1 MTGDRTPPPVA
12 SPKPAGAGR
21 WIRWPGVAAF
31 VIITVLLAAVW
42 WLLVDGLI
50 ERAIERAG
58 TQAVGAQVELAAAD
72 LTLFPLGLTL
82 SGLQVTDPKE
92 PMTNAVE
99 VQRISF
105 LMDGLNLLRRK
116 VIVEEMTVEGVRFST
131 PRKASGAIGKV
142 EPGVV
147 EKIAKTKF
155 VLPSAQVPDV
165 KNVLANEELKSLKLA
180 ESLRADIQAEQ
191 ERWKQQLADLPD
203 KAKFDEYK
211 QRLDKVASAGKGGLG
226 GIVGGATEAAAI
238 QKDIRQ
244 DLDRITTAK
253 ETFEK
258 NIADLRARLAEATR
272 APEEDLRRLRDKYAL
287 SPQGLANMSRALIE
301 GPLGDRIDTA
311 VRWHAMLQPVLQA
324 ARERKGNTEVVKPL
338 RGRGVDV
345 RFKERAPVP
354 DMLVRTASVALDL
367 PAGLVSGTIRNIT
380 TDQPVLGKPMT
391 FEFAG
396 DKLTGIRSVK
406 LDGEINRVDPA
417 KPQETAVLKVRGYRL
432 LDLVLSANDTLPV
445 SVKDAWGDFD
455 VNAGLRGEALTADLT
470 ATLKSVR
477 IATGEKPDAGTVAKA
492 VASALSKIESLHV
505 KADITGT
512 ISQYDVQVSSDLD
525 QVLKQALGKQMQE
538 EAAKFERQLRAA
550 IAEKVDKPLGELKS
564 RFGGLTGIG
573 DQLTARLQQA
583 TSLTKTGG
591 TTGGLGGLKI
601 PF

>member
-1 MTGDRTPPPVA
+1 MKGDRTPSAPP
-12 SPKPAGAGR
+12 SGAGR
-21 WIRWPGVAAF
+21 LIRWSGVAAF
-31 VIITVLLAAVW
+31 AVVIILLAAVW
-42 WLLVDGLI
+42 WLLVDGMI
-50 ERAIERAG
+50 ESAIERAG
-58 TQAVGAQVELAAAD
+58 TQAVGAHVDLAAAD

-99 VQRISF
+99 VKRISF
-105 LMDGLNLLRRK
+105 LMDGLNLLHRK
-116 VIVEEMTVEGVRFST
+116 VIVEEMTVDGVRFGT

-147 EKIAKTKF
+147 ERIAKTKF
-155 VLPSAQVPDV
+155 VLPSAQIPDV

-191 ERWKQQLADLPD
+191 DRWKQQLADLPD

-244 DLDRITTAK
+244 DLDRIKTAK

-258 NIADLRARLAEATR
+258 NIADLRARLAEATK

-301 GPLGDRIDTA
+301 GPLGDRIETA
-311 VRWHAMLQPVLQA
+311 IRWHAMLQPVLKA
-324 ARERKGNTEVVKPL
+324 ARERRGNAEVVKPL
-338 RGRGVDV
+338 RGKGLDV

-354 DMLVRTASVALDL
+354 DVLVRTAKVGLEL
-367 PAGLVSGTIRNIT
+367 TAGDVSGTVRNIT
-380 TDQPVLGKPMT
+380 PDQSLLGAPTT
-391 FEFAG
+391 FDFSGEKLKDAESLS
-396 DKLTGIRSVK
+396 LTGKV
-406 LDGEINRVDPA
+406 NRVNPD
-417 KPQETAVLKVRGYRL
+417 KPEDTAVLKVRGYRL
-432 LDLVLSANDTLPV
+432 SDLALSTNETLPV
-445 SVKDAWGDFD
+445 SVKEARGDFD
-455 VNAGLRGEALTADLT
+455 VNAGLRGEALQADLT
-470 ATLKSVR
+470 ATLQSVR
-477 IATGEKPDAGTVAKA
+477 IATGEKPDAGA
-492 VASALSKIESLHV
+492 VARAVGSALSRVESLHV

-512 ISQYDVQVSSDLD
+512 LAQYDVSVSSDLD

-550 IAEKVDKPLGELKS
+550 IAAKVDKPLQELKS

-591 TTGGLGGLKI
+591 ATGGLGGLKI

>member
-1 MTGDRTPPPVA
+1 MKGDRTPSAPP
-12 SPKPAGAGR
+12 SGAGR
-21 WIRWPGVAAF
+21 WIRWSGVAAF
-31 VIITVLLAAVW
+31 AVVIILLAAVW
-42 WLLVDGLI
+42 WLLVDGMI
-50 ERAIERAG
+50 ESAIERAG
-58 TQAVGAQVELAAAD
+58 TQAVGARVDLAAAD

-82 SGLQVTDPKE
+82 SGLQVTDPKK

-99 VQRISF
+99 VKRISF
-105 LMDGLNLLRRK
+105 LMDGLNLLHRK
-116 VIVEEMTVEGVRFST
+116 VIVEEMTVDGVRFGT

-147 EKIAKTKF
+147 ERIAKTKF
-155 VLPSAQVPDV
+155 VLPSAQIPDV

-191 ERWKQQLADLPD
+191 DRWKQQLADLPD

-226 GIVGGATEAAAI
+226 GIVGGVGEAAAI
-238 QKDIRQ
+238 QKDVRQ
-244 DLDRITTAK
+244 DLDRIKTAK

-258 NIADLRARLAEATR
+258 NIADLRARLAEATK

-301 GPLGDRIDTA
+301 GPLGDRIETA
-311 VRWHAMLQPVLQA
+311 VRWHAMLEPVLQA
-324 ARERKGNTEVVKPL
+324 AGERRGNAEVVKPL
-338 RGRGVDV
+338 RGKGLDV
-345 RFKERAPVP
+345 RFKERAPMP
-354 DMLVRTASVALDL
+354 DMLVRTAKVGLEL
-367 PAGLVSGTIRNIT
+367 TAGDVSGTVRNIT
-380 TDQPVLGKPMT
+380 PDQSLLGAPTT
-391 FEFAG
+391 FDFSGEKLKDAESLS
-396 DKLTGIRSVK
+396 LTGKV
-406 LDGEINRVDPA
+406 NRVNPD
-417 KPQETAVLKVRGYRL
+417 KPEDTAVLKVRGYRL
-432 LDLVLSANDTLPV
+432 SDLALSTNETLPV
-445 SVKDAWGDFD
+445 SVKEARGDFD
-455 VNAGLRGEALTADLT
+455 VNAGLRGDALQADLT
-470 ATLKSVR
+470 ATLQSVR
-477 IATGEKPDAGTVAKA
+477 IATGEKPDAGA
-492 VASALSKIESLHV
+492 VARAVGSALSRVESLHV

-512 ISQYDVQVSSDLD
+512 LAQYDVSVSSDLD

-550 IAEKVDKPLGELKS
+550 IAAKVDKPLQELKS

-591 TTGGLGGLKI
+591 ATGGLGGLKI